1 MEESKELQGTYTLF
15 RAVIYVTLVL
25 EFFMYAFDPVA
36 LDALGNIGGGIH
48 HQLHRLSVYQFLPYS
63 KVVTLIMVIITCIG
77 TKNKKQIE
85 YDAKRMVF
93 WPISSGL
100 LLTML
105 SVAIYYWDW
114 HFRIGWLKGNIWLY
128 IILSIVGTILVHVAL
143 DNVSK
148 YFRNGMLK
156 DRFNLENESFE
167 QSTELVENKFS
178 VNIPMRFYYQGKF
191 RHGWINII
199 NPFRGTWVVGT
210 PGSGK
215 TFSVIEPYIRQ
226 HASKGFSMVVY
237 DYKFPT
243 LATKLYYHYRKNKE
257 QNKLPAGCKF
267 RIINFVN
274 VEYSC
279 RVNPIQQK
287 YIGNLAAA
295 QETAETLIESLQ
307 KGQKGSGG
315 GSDQFFQTSA
325 TNFLA
330 ACIYFFVN
338 YGKKPYDE
346 QGNELDAEYIEDPET
361 HHRRLSGRVYAK
373 GCLGQA
379 DKLVEPAYWKG
390 QYSDMPH
397 VLSFLNHSYE
407 EIFEVLVTDPEVY
420 PLLGPFKTAFDNKA
434 MEQLEG
440 MIGTLRV
447 QTSRLATKEAYW
459 VFSGDDFDLKVSD
472 PKNPSYLL
480 IANDPEME
488 SIIGALNALILNRL
502 VTRVNSGQGKNVPV
516 SIIVDELPTLYFHK
530 IDRLIGTARS
540 NKVAVTLG
548 FQELPQLEADYGK
561 VGKDKIITTVGN
573 VISGSA
579 RSKDTLDW
587 LSGDIFG
594 KVVQL
599 KKGITIDRDRTSINL
614 NENMDS
620 LVPASKISDMA
631 SGWICGQT
639 ARDFTITKTG
649 KNGAM
654 NIQEAEEF
662 KTSKFFCK
670 TNFDMAAI
678 KAEEDDYKNYPLPIY
693 YNFKSTDA
701 KERILYNNFNRID
714 QEVKD
719 MIRKIQ
725 TEFGKTETPNSQT
738 QKK

>member
-1 MEESKELQGTYTLF
+1 MEESKEIQGTYTLF
-15 RAVIYVTLVL
+15 RVVIYISLLL
-25 EFFMYAFDPVA
+25 EFFMYAFDPGA
-36 LDALGNIGGGIH
+36 LDFLGGVITGL
-48 HQLHRLSVYQFLPYS
+48 HQRLHRLSVYQFLPYS
-63 KVVTLIMVIITCIG
+63 KIVTLILVIITCIG

-93 WPISSGL
+93 WPIIAGL
-100 LLTML
+100 LFTFL
-105 SVAIYYWDW
+105 SVGFYYWDW
-114 HFRIGWLKGNIWLY
+114 HIHLGVLKLNVWIYVLM
-128 IILSIVGTILVHVAL
+128 SIAGTILVHVAL
-143 DNVSK
+143 DNISK

-156 DRFNLENESFE
+156 DRFNFENESFE
-167 QSTELVENKFS
+167 QYTELVENKFS

-191 RHGWINII
+191 RPGWINII

-226 HASKGFSMVVY
+226 HSKKGFSMVVY

-257 QNKLPAGCKF
+257 QNLLPKGCKF

-346 QGNELDAEYIEDPET
+346 KGNELDAEYSEDPET
-361 HHRRLSGRVYAK
+361 HHRRLTGRVYEK
-373 GCLGQA
+373 GCLGQK
-379 DKLVEPAYWKG
+379 DKLLEPAYWKG

-639 ARDFTITKTG
+639 ARDFTVTKTG

-670 TNFDMAAI
+670 TNFDMQEI
-678 KAEEDDYKNYPLPIY
+678 KAEEEDYKNYPLPVY

-719 MIRKIQ
+719 MIKIIQ
-725 TEFGKTETPNSQT
+725 TEFGKPETPKAKPQ
-738 QKK
+738 